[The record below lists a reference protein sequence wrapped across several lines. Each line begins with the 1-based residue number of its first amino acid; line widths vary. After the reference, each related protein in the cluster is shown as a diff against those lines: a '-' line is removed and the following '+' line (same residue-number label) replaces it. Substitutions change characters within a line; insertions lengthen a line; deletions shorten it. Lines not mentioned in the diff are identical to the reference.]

1 MARCPACKAEVDI
14 DEFDVDR
21 GDESSCP
28 ECGSNL
34 VVMEVMPVV
43 LVLAPDVPE
52 DPAAWRR
59 DDEEE
64 QAKPF
69 H

>member
-1 MARCPACKAEVDI
+1 MAGCPACKAEVDV

-21 GDESSCP
+21 GDELSCP
-28 ECGSNL
+28 ECGCNL
-34 VVMEVMPVV
+34 VVTGVMPIA
-43 LVLAPDVPE
+43 LDPATDVPE

-59 DDEEE
+59 DLDEE